1 MEKPPVSAGG
11 VLFLQGGIDMEEGVE
26 LFYGVDTSDM
36 SVSQLNRLFREHDE
50 SDLWPICGRFNATD
64 RAIRRIC
71 GRYTG
76 GMEYAYALDAEIS
89 RIVNGAV

>member
-1 MEKPPVSAGG
+1 MKYG
-11 VLFLQGGIDMEEGVE
+11 VFPFLQGGIDMEEEVE
-26 LFYGVDTSDM
+26 LFYGVDTFDM
-36 SVSQLNRLFREHDE
+36 SVSQINRLFREHDE

-64 RAIRRIC
+64 RTIRRLC

-89 RIVNGAV
+89 RIVNGPV

>member
-1 MEKPPVSAGG
+1 
-11 VLFLQGGIDMEEGVE
+11 MEEGVE

-36 SVSQLNRLFREHDE
+36 SVSQLNRLFRE
-50 SDLWPICGRFNATD
+50 P
-64 RAIRRIC
+64 
-71 GRYTG
+71 G